1 MRRSTKEQPTRIV
14 DGTRFVMVTSFINL
28 IALKLKIKSVVNL
41 VFLGA
46 TFQDY
51 IFGEADYDLCMLHV
65 KATMDKIEDDGKDG
79 SSDLSLGTLRYL
91 VFSCTYGGRMEDEFD
106 IRTLET
112 FLNRYLTRS
121 VQMTCIY
128 VIFIQSITK
137 Y

>member
-1 MRRSTKEQPTRIV
+1 
-14 DGTRFVMVTSFINL
+14 
-28 IALKLKIKSVVNL
+28 
-41 VFLGA
+41 
-46 TFQDY
+46 
-51 IFGEADYDLCMLHV
+51 MLHV

-121 VQMTCIY
+121 VQMTCI
-128 VIFIQSITK
+128 IQ
-137 Y
+137 